1 VNVLAREFTLAVLR
15 SRAHD
20 ILKALGIVGI
30 VIVVVVLVFAT
41 WLNSQGTGGGWRGRG
56 PMG

>member
-1 VNVLAREFTLAVLR
+1 MLAGEFTLAALR
-15 SRAHD
+15 SHAHD

-30 VIVVVVLVFAT
+30 VIVVLILVFAT
-41 WLNSQGTGGGWRGRG
+41 WLNSQRTWGGWRRRG